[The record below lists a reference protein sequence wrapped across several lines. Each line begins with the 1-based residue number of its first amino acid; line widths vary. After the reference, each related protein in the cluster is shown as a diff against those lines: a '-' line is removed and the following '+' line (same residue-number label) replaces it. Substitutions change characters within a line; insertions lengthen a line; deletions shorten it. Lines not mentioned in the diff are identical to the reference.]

1 MNKQTEL
8 LEQIYKDAA
17 MGRTTTQT
25 LLKDLEDKD
34 NKITEEVEE
43 ILEEYEDF
51 EEKAKEEL
59 LARDVKPEEEGTI
72 TKMMSTMG
80 INKEVKSDNSDS
92 AIADMLI
99 QGLSM
104 GVVEMEK
111 RINTD
116 TEDLDKDILKFA
128 KDFLKFQEKYQ
139 KDLKKYL

>member
-1 MNKQTEL
+1 MNKQIEL
-8 LEQIYKDAA
+8 LEQIYKDAT
-17 MGRTTTQT
+17 MGRTSTQT

-34 NKITEEVEE
+34 NKIIDDVEE
-43 ILEEYEDF
+43 IFEEYEDF

-59 LARDVKPEEEGTI
+59 IAHDVTPEDEGVI

-80 INKEVKSDNSDS
+80 INKEVKKDNSDS

-116 TEDLDKDILKFA
+116 TDDIDKEILKFA
-128 KDFLKFQEKYQ
+128 KDFLKFQQKYQ

>member
-1 MNKQTEL
+1 MNKEIEL

-17 MGRTTTQT
+17 MGRTSTQT

-34 NKITEEVEE
+34 NKITDEVAE

-59 LARDVKPEEEGTI
+59 LAHDVKPEEEGVI
-72 TKMMSTMG
+72 TKMMSSMG

-111 RINTD
+111 RIQSDTD
-116 TEDLDKDILKFA
+116 EIDTNVLKLA
-128 KDFLKFQEKYQ
+128 KKFLKFQEKAK
-139 KDLKKYL
+139 KDLENYL